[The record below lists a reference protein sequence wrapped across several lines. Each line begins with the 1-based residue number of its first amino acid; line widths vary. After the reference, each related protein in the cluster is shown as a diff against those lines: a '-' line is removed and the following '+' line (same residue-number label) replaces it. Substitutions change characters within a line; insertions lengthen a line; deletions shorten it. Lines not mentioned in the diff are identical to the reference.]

1 MASHILVLFLHC
13 TQYNILEN
21 RCLLTANL
29 SLHVWDQYFFVIYF
43 QGFWR
48 GRERLVRLSR
58 VHPRHELHTSYKPR
72 GQTKGSLY
80 LFFWLLDWSLR
91 PCLFAAKMTF
101 YEHNNIC
108 LDICWN
114 FSQSTSILLFFSLY
128 YARQHKYLF
137 FCFPGAKSGHL
148 LHCIISNIF
157 PVHLMSNELWL
168 LDTSI
173 NNKSKAAL
181 RPLCW
186 MTSSG
191 FSQ

>member
-80 LFFWLLDWSLR
+80 LFFWLSNLT
-91 PCLFAAKMTF
+91 PCFFAVKWDFISIMISVLIFAETF
-101 YEHNNIC
+101 HKVPPYYY
-108 LDICWN
+108 
-114 FSQSTSILLFFSLY
+114 FSLCTMHDNTNIYFSVFLEQKVDIY
-128 YARQHKYLF
+128 YIA
-137 FCFPGAKSGHL
+137 
-148 LHCIISNIF
+148 
-157 PVHLMSNELWL
+157 
-168 LDTSI
+168 
-173 NNKSKAAL
+173 
-181 RPLCW
+181 
-186 MTSSG
+186 
-191 FSQ
+191 